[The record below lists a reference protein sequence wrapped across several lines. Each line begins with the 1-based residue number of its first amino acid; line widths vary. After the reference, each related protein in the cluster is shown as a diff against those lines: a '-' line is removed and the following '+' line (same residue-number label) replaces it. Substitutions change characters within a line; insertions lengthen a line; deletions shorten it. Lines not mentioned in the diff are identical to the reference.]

1 MVMNL
6 FSDSLDFRFSQK
18 KKRKVKI
25 LFDELLCCKFSKLYS
40 NYEIF
45 MFLSISYNSRNKTIN
60 RLEYFE

>member
-18 KKRKVKI
+18 KRKVKI
-25 LFDELLCCKFSKLYS
+25 LFDELLCYKFSKLYS